1 MVVIMLDP
9 HFKALC
15 IVEHLVGRGNAIWL
29 AFKYDVK
36 VVPLLM
42 VHFDWLN
49 LITITLLVAIDFVE
63 LEFELEENMFGV
75 GASI

>member
-1 MVVIMLDP
+1 
-9 HFKALC
+9 
-15 IVEHLVGRGNAIWL
+15 L